1 LTAKEYQ
8 ELKLFCQMEFL
19 PHEAQCLA
27 LGIKPEDLKWKPA
40 EMDDDEMI
48 KMIEAN

>member
-1 LTAKEYQ
+1 MKAKEYQ

-40 EMDDDEMI
+40 DMDDDEMI

>member
-40 EMDDDEMI
+40 DMDDDEMI

>member
-1 LTAKEYQ
+1 
-8 ELKLFCQMEFL
+8 MEFL